1 MRTACQY
8 QLRPSLAR
16 PPPCR
21 HPGCRPRRAATP
33 GRRPRQRPRRRAA
46 VGSTRP
52 WCRPTPSTPLH
63 SQRDLRWVHI
73 SPLATTLQVRREKGS
88 FTNIQF
94 IFELSSSQPYSVYVP
109 TFKFST
115 KFCVRCPGG
124 RPSQRLSPV
133 AAETA
138 DKNSKVSFFSSIV
151 TLNQSCGK
159 IF

>member
-8 QLRPSLAR
+8 QLPPSLAR

-21 HPGCRPRRAATP
+21 HPGCRPRRATTT

-52 WCRPTPSTPLH
+52 WCHPTPSTRLH

-73 SPLATTLQVRREKGS
+73 LPLVTTLQVRREKSS
-88 FTNIQF
+88 FNHIYF
-94 IFELSSSQPYSVYVP
+94 IFYF
-109 TFKFST
+109 FKFST
-115 KFCVRCPGG
+115 KFCARCPGG

-133 AAETA
+133 AAKTA
-138 DKNSKVSFFSSIV
+138 DKSSKVSIFSSIV
-151 TLNQSCGK
+151 ALNQSRGK
-159 IF
+159 II

>member
-8 QLRPSLAR
+8 QLPPSLAR

-21 HPGCRPRRAATP
+21 HPGCRPRRATTT

-52 WCRPTPSTPLH
+52 WCHRTPSTRLH

-73 SPLATTLQVRREKGS
+73 LPLVTTLQVRREKSS
-88 FTNIQF
+88 FNH
-94 IFELSSSQPYSVYVP
+94 IFELSSSHPYSVHVP

-115 KFCVRCPGG
+115 KFCARCPGG

-133 AAETA
+133 AAKTA
-138 DKNSKVSFFSSIV
+138 DKSSKVSIFSSIV
-151 TLNQSCGK
+151 ALNQSRGK
-159 IF
+159 II